1 MSTTASLAAATASLA
16 QRTFYKLD
24 VQGIVYLI
32 DPATSIA
39 YTYDLADP
47 TEIGRLVWTDPTEKP
62 TLQLHPDWNAIMA
75 AKMTAHA
82 THTTIAVH
90 DAAPT
95 PSV

>member
-1 MSTTASLAAATASLA
+1 MSVSASLTATPN
-16 QRTFYKLD
+16 RTFYKLD
-24 VQGIVYLI
+24 IQGIVYLI
-32 DPATSIA
+32 DPTTSIA
-39 YTYDLADP
+39 YTYDLMNP

-62 TLQLHPDWNAIMA
+62 TLRLHPDWNTIMA

-82 THTTIAVH
+82 THTTVTVH